1 MLYSLNTVTNTISLK
16 MESFM
21 DFYFEEVFSNM
32 NRDCLNEKFKR
43 KELCEYFST
52 VIAGCAKGANLFY

>member
-1 MLYSLNTVTNTISLK
+1 
-16 MESFM
+16 M

-52 VIAGCAKGANLFY
+52 VIAGCAKGDNSVYLKGPGELSDTNIPDNN